1 MTTKIMCEYKL
12 ALSIDTKS
20 ITTFLEGRRTTK
32 TTLTRL
38 VPNQY
43 KTYSFSFFNGGP
55 LRVGEGGD
63 L

>member
-20 ITTFLEGRRTTK
+20 ITTFLEGRTTK
-32 TTLTRL
+32 TTLTRRL
-38 VPNQY
+38 PNQY
-43 KTYSFSFFNGGP
+43 KTYSFSLFNGGP